1 MRPPNEP
8 FVSRKV
14 LINAVILAALI
25 LAGVVLFLVLGRHP
39 VPLLESSLLIS
50 G

>member
-1 MRPPNEP
+1 MRSPSEP
-8 FVSRKV
+8 FVSRKT

-25 LAGVVLFLVLGRHP
+25 LAGIVLFLLLGRHP

>member
-1 MRPPNEP
+1 MKPPTEP
-8 FVSRKV
+8 FVTRKT

-25 LAGVVLFLVLGRHP
+25 LAGVVLFLILGRHP

-50 G
+50 R